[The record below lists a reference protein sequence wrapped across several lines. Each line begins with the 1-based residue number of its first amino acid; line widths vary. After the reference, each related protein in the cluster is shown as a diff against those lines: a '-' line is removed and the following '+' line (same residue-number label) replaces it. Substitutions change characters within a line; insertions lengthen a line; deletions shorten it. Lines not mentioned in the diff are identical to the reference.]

1 VTAAAASAPATAGPA
16 IGPGPAAV
24 PLPGLPA
31 TLPPLR
37 QDLQLHPAA
46 PPGDGS
52 PAWVIQDPVGNVF
65 YRIGWLEFELLS
77 RWTLGSPAALLH
89 DTAAHTPLQPTAQEL
104 AALYDFLLGHQLL
117 DVHDPRYT
125 QHLLARHRKAHGS
138 RARWLLHHYLFF
150 RVPLLRPAQA
160 LQALLPWLAWVYT
173 RGAAL
178 TLLGLGALGVVLTA
192 RQWDSF
198 SASFVETLSVDG
210 LWGYLVAL
218 AFTKSL
224 HELGHALTATRHGL
238 RVSHMGVAFVVM
250 WPMLYTDTGESWRL
264 RRKQQRLAIA
274 SAGLAA
280 ELALAVLAT
289 LAWNLAPDGS
299 AAKQSLLYLAS
310 TAWLISLTL
319 NVSPFM
325 RFDGYFILSDAL
337 AMPNLHERSF
347 ALARTA
353 LRNTLLGLGEPEPE
367 RFSPGRRRALIA
379 FAWATWLYRLVV
391 FVGIAVAVYL
401 LFFKVLGIFL
411 FAVEIMW
418 FVARPVWNEAQH
430 WRRQRHAIQPRRGLA
445 VAAAGAGL
453 LLAGLLP
460 WSQTVDAPAWAQP
473 TQLHT
478 FHSPLPARVQALV
491 PAGSTVAAG
500 STVLA
505 LDQPD
510 IGYRAELSRSATH
523 ALQQRLQG
531 LGGED
536 RGEER
541 RAQLQQQQALRQAE
555 WSAQKDEAAR
565 LMLKA
570 PFAGVLT
577 EVDPELAPGVWVT
590 PRQPLAV
597 LVDPSRWQA
606 EAYVAQRDLERL
618 APGAAVRFYP
628 QGAHTGPA
636 LRGQVLD
643 IGHSRTTALPQTL
656 LATTHGG
663 PIAVLPDAQGLT
675 PRDTLY
681 RVRIQLDE
689 SPPTLHVLRGQVHVE
704 GQARSPLLEWLK
716 PAAVL
721 ALREFSF

>member
-1 VTAAAASAPATAGPA
+1 VSAAAAG
-16 IGPGPAAV
+16 V
-24 PLPGLPA
+24 PVQLARSRLPA

-46 PPGDGS
+46 PHGDGS
-52 PAWVIQDPVGNVF
+52 PAWVIQDPVGNTF

-77 RWTLGSPAALLH
+77 RWGLGAPAAVLQ
-89 DTAAHTPLQPTAQEL
+89 DAAAHTPLQPTEDEL
-104 AALYDFLLGHQLL
+104 ASLYEFLLGHQLL
-117 DVHDPRYT
+117 DVHDARYT
-125 QHLLARHRKAHGS
+125 QHLVTRHRKAHLQ

-150 RVPLLRPAQA
+150 RVPLLRSAQA
-160 LQALLPWLAWVYT
+160 LRALLPWFTWVYT
-173 RGAAL
+173 RGAAFM
-178 TLLGLGALGVVLTA
+178 LLGLGVLGLLLTA

-198 SASFVETLSVDG
+198 SASFVETLSLDG

-264 RRKQQRLAIA
+264 RDKRQRLAIA

-280 ELALAVLAT
+280 EFAIAVLAT
-289 LAWNLAPDGS
+289 LAWNLAPEAS

-337 AMPNLHERSF
+337 DMPNLHERSF

-353 LRNTLLGLGEPEPE
+353 LRNGLLGFKEPEPE
-367 RFSPGRRRALIA
+367 RFTPGRRAALIG

-401 LFFKVLGIFL
+401 FFFKVLGIIL

-418 FVARPVWNEAQH
+418 FVARPVRNEVQH
-430 WRRQRHAIQPRRGLA
+430 WVKHRNAIRPGRGL
-445 VAAAGAGL
+445 VAGCIVGAL
-453 LLAGLLP
+453 LLAGLVP
-460 WSQTVDAPAWAQP
+460 WNHIVDAPAWAQP
-473 TQLHT
+473 TRVHT
-478 FHSPLPARVQALV
+478 FYSPLPARLQQL
-491 PAGSTVAAG
+491 PAAGAEVAAG
-500 STVLA
+500 STVLV

-510 IGYRAELSRSATH
+510 IGYRAELSRSA
-523 ALQQRLQG
+523 AQVLQQRLQG
-531 LGGED
+531 LGGEE

-541 RAQLQQQQALRQAE
+541 RAQLQDQQALRQAE
-555 WSAQKDEAAR
+555 WAAQRDEAAK
-565 LMLKA
+565 LSLKA

-577 EVDPELAPGVWVT
+577 ELDAELGRGVWVT

-597 LVDPSRWQA
+597 LVDPSHWHA
-606 EAYVAQRDLERL
+606 EAFVAQRDVERL

-636 LRGQVLD
+636 LHGRVVD
-643 IGHSRTTALPQTL
+643 IGHSRTTALPHPL
-656 LATTHGG
+656 LSTAHGG
-663 PIAVLPDAQGLT
+663 PVPVLNDAQGLA

-681 RVRIQLDE
+681 RVRIELGE
-689 SPPTLHVLRGQVHVE
+689 KPPTLHMLRGRVAID

-721 ALREFSF
+721 AVRELSF